1 MYVYREGGREGEG
14 DGGKEGGREGERG
27 RLLVMGAV
35 SQDWY
40 TDSWREREREREL
53 ITFPCLEGGMECG
66 TADTESPRLADCRLD
81 WNGDRQNTLNIILLK
96 PTIAEITVTSRVWLL
111 RRA

>member
-1 MYVYREGGREGEG
+1 MEGRREGREREEGSSLWEQYLKIGTQTAGE
-14 DGGKEGGREGERG
+14 
-27 RLLVMGAV
+27 
-35 SQDWY
+35 
-40 TDSWREREREREL
+40 REREREREL

-81 WNGDRQNTLNIILLK
+81 WNGDRQNTLNILK
-96 PTIAEITVTSRVWLL
+96 PTIGEITVTSRVWLL

>member
-1 MYVYREGGREGEG
+1 MFIE
-14 DGGKEGGREGERG
+14 REGEREREKERRRDG
-27 RLLVMGAV
+27 EKRELLIMGAV

-66 TADTESPRLADCRLD
+66 TADTESPSLADCRLD
-81 WNGDRQNTLNIILLK
+81 WNGDRQNTLNILK
-96 PTIAEITVTSRVWLL
+96 PTIGEITVTSRVWLL